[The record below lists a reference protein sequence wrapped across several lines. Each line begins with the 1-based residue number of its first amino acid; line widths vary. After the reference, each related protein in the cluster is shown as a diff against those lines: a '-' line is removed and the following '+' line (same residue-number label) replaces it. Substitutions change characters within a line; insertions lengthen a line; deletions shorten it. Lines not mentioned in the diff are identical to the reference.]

1 VSGRVVIP
9 SYLVAQAAVVN
20 WALEAAGRP
29 GRDGRP
35 GHEDRPG
42 GDVPDKHAAEVLQLR
57 WMVHRDLGLQ
67 RNLFRVWRR
76 PTVNAPKAQPIP
88 GARLVEQSG
97 ERWLDWGDEPY
108 AIVEIAIN
116 AASNVSATPT
126 AEPGGGGVVYP
137 PVTVKS
143 SGQTQKLRLTGGTI
157 RCVKLTG
164 NFAIATYLDQ
174 DNHAQ
179 PDIKGVTSEEFA
191 NLADWQL
198 VEVVGLP
205 ITLPTPGLPS
215 GQEDWDKLPY
225 DTGKQGLVDAQ
236 GKPTQSPRDAALRRL
251 DVGAPKLG
259 WYATTDLGGPV
270 AAWAPPKSPAQF
282 VDDDLAVVIVA
293 ELRAMLYW
301 MHVKPMH
308 AHEAIPLCHLTYK
321 AAREMSDSDGITPQ
335 TGPPSAHFSPLA
347 VTLLAA
353 ASDPFSAL
361 GLGFG
366 AAYGVPLTMGNDWMV
381 TLDASIQPGAD
392 ARLACGNPFFQAP
405 TPQSI
410 DVSLGA
416 FVIAPPMLSQPLAAP
431 AQLVVERRHVN
442 RPTAVDLP
450 WSESVDV
457 RWQWP
462 LPGFGLPRADGC
474 AVLRRGAQE
483 PTARPLLQ
491 ERRSGGWMPLV
502 STTVDEGAGKRREQ
516 LTDTIGH
523 PLLGSTANTYS
534 VAGQDLFGRWSPWTS
549 TAPHQTLPDPVQR
562 PQIVDA
568 SLSAVDDGSGLA
580 AGTLV
585 VDVTWDWAD
594 RTLQQLELQARVFA
608 PPAPPAKLPENLS
621 QPGGVLK
628 EVGVPVSP
636 AAVLVF
642 SGAAAFGQP
651 AGCTAAYLDVNGEAF
666 SQTPPDP
673 PEPPVRR
680 YRITIPGFT
689 LAFGAGK
696 TAAVAVWARAIEH
709 VRPALTSGWTRQVN
723 VETRRPFKPT
733 LTFAAPDQVQWA
745 SLPDVDGVSRATISW
760 PDPSIDDDDRFL
772 IYEANETRLR
782 SLLNGSTDPQTN
794 PQTYAQRLADLR
806 SLDLQAVR
814 HAFTR
819 VHDKPVAG
827 TSLEVTLPRGS
838 ALIHCFVVVRL
849 GENNVASDWP
859 SDAKDMIPVA
869 VPRRA
874 VPVEPRLELASDP
887 ASSAARCEVGVRP
900 QVAVERVELYRT
912 RRERNAASLDR
923 MGPPVSV
930 VTSPEDKSDP
940 PGWTLAYEALK
951 DEQKGNL
958 IAATHLDPLTPSWDT
973 WWYRAA
979 AWSKASAADGVV
991 SARSAASVPRQILL
1005 PPPGPPQLSE
1015 LQLDAPGSTPKLM
1028 LVSWS
1033 IEAPV
1038 APTSIGPHRLS
1049 VSVRSHP
1056 PSGPAETLV
1065 DVTAPLHSL
1074 PFVGVGEQLPGP
1086 DSRVFRAATGIDKPE
1101 RWCLW
1106 SERPVPEAV
1115 TRITV
1120 RVIDPLGRVSEA
1132 SATLAQPQ
1140 LSNLKA
1146 QQLKSITWATWQSVN
1161 PVTPQFSVRGEAKP
1175 AGRSVALR
1183 KISLDAV
1190 ATVADAADI
1199 PAPSLSQMTA
1209 MVYRIDDPPQPPT
1222 YRAWFKAITP
1232 LTVTIEQ
1239 FGPGSTSTQT
1249 TAKLP

>member
-9 SYLVAQAAVVN
+9 SHLVAQAAVVN
-20 WALEAAGRP
+20 WALEAAARP
-29 GRDGRP
+29 AHDGRP
-35 GHEDRPG
+35 GHEGRPG
-42 GDVPDKHAAEVLQLR
+42 AGVPDTHAAEVLQLR
-57 WMVHRDLGLQ
+57 WMVHPDLGLQ

-76 PTVNAPKAQPIP
+76 PTANAPKAQPIP

-108 AIVEIAIN
+108 AIVEIAVN
-116 AASNVSATPT
+116 AASEVSATPT
-126 AEPGGGGVVYP
+126 AEPGGGGVLYP
-137 PVTVKS
+137 PVTIKS
-143 SGQTQKLRLTGGTI
+143 SAQTQKLRLTGGTI

-215 GQEDWDKLPY
+215 GQADWDKLPY

-236 GKPTQSPRDAALRRL
+236 GKPTQSPRNAALRRL
-251 DVGAPKLG
+251 DVGAPKVG
-259 WYATTDLGGPV
+259 WHATNDLGSPV

-282 VDDDLAVVIVA
+282 LDDDLAVDIVA

-301 MHVKPMH
+301 MHVKPTH

-321 AAREMSDSDGITPQ
+321 AAREMNESDGITPQ
-335 TGPPSAHFSPLA
+335 MGTPSALFSPLA
-347 VTLLAA
+347 VSLLAA

-366 AAYGVPLTMGNDWMV
+366 TAYGVPLTMGNDWMV
-381 TLDASIQPGAD
+381 TLDASIQPAAD
-392 ARLACGNPFFQAP
+392 ARLACGNPFFSGG

-410 DVSLGA
+410 DVSLAA
-416 FVIAPPMLSQPLAAP
+416 FVIAPPMLSKPLAAP

-457 RWQWP
+457 RWQRP
-462 LPGFGLPRADGC
+462 LPRFGLPRADGC

-502 STTVDEGAGKRREQ
+502 STTVDEGAGQRREQ

-523 PLLGSTANTYS
+523 PLLGSAANTYS

-562 PQIVDA
+562 PQIVSA

-594 RTLQQLELQARVFA
+594 RTLQQLELQARVFT

-621 QPGGVLK
+621 PPGGVLK
-628 EVGVPVSP
+628 EVGVPASP

-642 SGAAAFGQP
+642 SGAAAFEKP
-651 AGCTAAYLDVNGEAF
+651 ADFTAEYLDVDGEAF
-666 SQTPPDP
+666 SQAPPDP
-673 PEPPVRR
+673 SGVRR

-689 LAFGAGK
+689 LAFGASK

-723 VETRRPFKPT
+723 VEARRPFKPP

-760 PDPSIDDDDRFL
+760 PDPAIGDDDRFL

-782 SLLNGSTDPQTN
+782 SLLNGSTN

-819 VHDKPVAG
+819 VRDKPVAG
-827 TSLEVTLPRGS
+827 SSLEVTLPRGS
-838 ALIHCFVVVRL
+838 TLIHCFVVVRL
-849 GENNVASDWP
+849 GENNVPSDWP
-859 SDAKDMIPVA
+859 DDAKDMIPVA

-874 VPVEPRLELASDP
+874 VPVEPRLELAIDGGGG
-887 ASSAARCEVGVRP
+887 ARCAVGLRP
-900 QVAVERVELYRT
+900 EVAVGRVELYRT
-912 RRERNAASLDR
+912 RSERNATAINR
-923 MGPPVSV
+923 MGPPVEV
-930 VTSPEDKSDP
+930 LTPPADKSDP
-940 PGWTLAYEALK
+940 PGWSLAYETFR
-951 DEQKGNL
+951 DDQGVEHEGDNVV
-958 IAATHLDPLTPSWDT
+958 AATHVDPLTPSWDT

-979 AWSKASAADGVV
+979 AWSKASTADGIV
-991 SARSAASVPRQILL
+991 SARSAASVARQILL

-1033 IEAPV
+1033 IDAPV
-1038 APTSIGPHRLS
+1038 TPTSIGPHRLS
-1049 VSVRSHP
+1049 VSVRRHP
-1056 PSGPAETLV
+1056 ASGPAQTLV

-1074 PFVGVGEQLPGP
+1074 PYVSVGKPLPGP
-1086 DSRVFRAATGIDKPE
+1086 GSRVFRAATGVDKPD

-1115 TRITV
+1115 TTITV

-1140 LSNLKA
+1140 LSNLKV

-1175 AGRSVALR
+1175 AGRAAALR

-1190 ATVADAADI
+1190 ATVGDAADI
-1199 PAPSLSQMTA
+1199 PAPSLSQAGA

-1222 YRAWFKAITP
+1222 YRAWFNATAP
-1232 LTVTIEQ
+1232 LTVKIEQ